1 MNEIH
6 NLLRQLG
13 PFDYSPSTDLSLSIR
28 FLRFITLWS
37 IAGNN
42 FGTGEKK
49 ENKKKPKNGSY
60 SGERKLFKKN

>member
-6 NLLRQLG
+6 NLLT
-13 PFDYSPSTDLSLSIR
+13 STARTFLLIDRLSIR

-42 FGTGEKK
+42 FGSGDKK
-49 ENKKKPKNGSY
+49 ENKKKTKNGSY